1 MLNALP
7 GEVFYGQIEEIAE
20 IDLEVAPPEL
30 IATGQLP
37 VVQDSSGSNQL
48 AVTTYQVRVSF
59 DRSNRP
65 LLLAATGEA
74 KIHTAGR
81 SIGWRLL
88 QYVRKT
94 FRFDL

>member
-1 MLNALP
+1 MLP
-7 GEVFYGQIEEIAE
+7 
-20 IDLEVAPPEL
+20 DLETAPPEL
-30 IATGQLP
+30 VDAGELP
-37 VVQDSSGSNQL
+37 MVQDGSESNQL

-59 DRSNRP
+59 DQGNRP
-65 LLLAATGEA
+65 LLLSATGEA
-74 KIHTAGR
+74 KVHAAGR